1 MAAIATLGE
10 AENHPTTPI
19 TALEMPIREEIP
31 ALNRRVLPRTKAT
44 FGVFI
49 EELGQEVSGLDIS
62 FGGLMAVAEEPIW
75 PGNLVDLHLK
85 LPGEDESIAVEARV
99 VDLVSHPSGVAM
111 RMRFETVAHT
121 ARKQI
126 AIWMSRRNQR

>member
-1 MAAIATLGE
+1 
-10 AENHPTTPI
+10 
-19 TALEMPIREEIP
+19 MPIREEIP

-85 LPGEDESIAVEARV
+85 LPGEDEAIAVEARV
-99 VDLVSHPSGVAM
+99 VDLVSHPSGIAM
-111 RMRFETVAHT
+111 RMRLRPSLILRES
-121 ARKQI
+121 K
-126 AIWMSRRNQR
+126 SLSG

>member
-85 LPGEDESIAVEARV
+85 LQEKKSQSRSKPVSSTSSRTQVVLRCACALRPSHIPRAQTNRYLDESA
-99 VDLVSHPSGVAM
+99 
-111 RMRFETVAHT
+111 
-121 ARKQI
+121 
-126 AIWMSRRNQR
+126 

>member
-19 TALEMPIREEIP
+19 TALEMPIREIP

-49 EELGQEVSGLDIS
+49 EKLGQEVSGLDIS
-62 FGGLMAVAEEPIW
+62 FGGLMAVAEPIW
-75 PGNLVDLHLK
+75 PGISSTSFEAS
-85 LPGEDESIAVEARV
+85 GEEESIAVEARV

-111 RMRFETVAHT
+111 RMRFETVAA

>member
-10 AENHPTTPI
+10 VEKHNATPI
-19 TALEMPIREEIP
+19 TALEMPIREDIP

-44 FGVFI
+44 FGIFV
-49 EELGQEVSGLDIS
+49 EELGQEISGIDIS
-62 FGGLMAVAEEPIW
+62 FGGLMAVGDEPIW

-85 LPGEDESIAVEARV
+85 LPGETESIAVEARV
-99 VDLVSHPSGVAM
+99 VDLVTHTRGIAM

-126 AIWMSRRNQR
+126 ALWMSKRHQR